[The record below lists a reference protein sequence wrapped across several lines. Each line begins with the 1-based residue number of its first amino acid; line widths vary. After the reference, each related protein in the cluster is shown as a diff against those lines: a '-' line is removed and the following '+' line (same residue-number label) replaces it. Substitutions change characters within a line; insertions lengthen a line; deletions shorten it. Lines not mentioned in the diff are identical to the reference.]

1 MNHQKIYIIH
11 DVMNKLPDTMKE
23 KGVQILFLVGD
34 LPT

>member
-1 MNHQKIYIIH
+1 MNHQKKNIIY
-11 DVMNKLPDTMKE
+11 DVMNKLVDTMKE